1 MSDWNYSQSQL
12 EKQKDSVRRISQSPC
27 QCLVYHPAPNTED
40 FENLYKEWIGDGSK
54 LLMGMRESRTALLA
68 QLIANCPYQLK

>member
-12 EKQKDSVRRISQSPC
+12 EKQKDSVRRMSQSPC

-40 FENLYKEWIGDGSK
+40 FENLYKEWSADGSK
-54 LLMGMRESRTALLA
+54 VLMGMRESRNALLA
-68 QLIANCPYQLK
+68 QLIADCPYQQK

>member
-12 EKQKDSVRRISQSPC
+12 EKQKDSARIMIQSHC
-27 QCLVYHPAPNTED
+27 QCLLYHPAPNTED

-54 LLMGMRESRTALLA
+54 LSMGLRESRSALLA
-68 QLIANCPYQLK
+68 QLIANCPYQQK

>member
-12 EKQKDSVRRISQSPC
+12 EKQKDSARRMSQSPC

-40 FENLYKEWIGDGSK
+40 FENLYKEWIGDGAK
-54 LLMGMRESRTALLA
+54 LSMGLRESRNALLA
-68 QLIANCPYQLK
+68 QLIANCPFQQK

>member
-1 MSDWNYSQSQL
+1 MSNWNYSQSQL
-12 EKQKDSVRRISQSPC
+12 EKQKDSAKRMSQSSC

-54 LLMGMRESRTALLA
+54 LLMGMRESRNALLA
-68 QLIANCPYQLK
+68 QLIANCPYQQK

>member
-12 EKQKDSVRRISQSPC
+12 EKQKDSARRMSQSPC

-54 LLMGMRESRTALLA
+54 LLMGMRESRNVLLA
-68 QLIANCPYQLK
+68 QLIANCPYQQK

>member
-12 EKQKDSVRRISQSPC
+12 VKQKDSARRMRHSPC

-40 FENLYKEWIGDGSK
+40 FENLYKEWSADGSK
-54 LLMGMRESRTALLA
+54 VLMGMRESRNALLA
-68 QLIANCPYQLK
+68 QLIANCSYQQK

>member
-12 EKQKDSVRRISQSPC
+12 EKQKDSVRRMSQSPC

-40 FENLYKEWIGDGSK
+40 FENLYKEWSADGSK
-54 LLMGMRESRTALLA
+54 ALRGMRESRNALLA
-68 QLIANCPYQLK
+68 QLIANCPYQQK